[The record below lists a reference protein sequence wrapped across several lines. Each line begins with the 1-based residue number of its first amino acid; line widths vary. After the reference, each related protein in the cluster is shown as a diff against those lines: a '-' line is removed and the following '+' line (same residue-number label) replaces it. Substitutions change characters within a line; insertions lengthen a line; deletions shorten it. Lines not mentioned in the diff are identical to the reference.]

1 MSENKSQLEKVE
13 NTDPIAENALE
24 SIYLGKSIEQIAK
37 DNNVCKRTVLS
48 RLSKGGY
55 AAKYARAMVSKGM
68 LLADE
73 VVTIPDSLPDDPT
86 PGELAKAKMRMEARQ
101 WLGTKF
107 WQHLR
112 PETIATGLMTQPQG
126 GAPSIVIN
134 VASPK
139 EEVVTD
145 IDAEDVK

>member
-1 MSENKSQLEKVE
+1 MSDENQSQLEKVE
-13 NTDPIAENALE
+13 NVDPLAEMALE
-24 SIYLGKSIEQIAK
+24 SLYEGASIEQIAK
-37 DNNVCKRTVLS
+37 KGNVCKRTVLS
-48 RLSKGGY
+48 HLSKGGY
-55 AAKYARAMVSKGM
+55 ADRYARAMVSKGM

-73 VVTIPDSLPDDPT
+73 VVTIPDDLPDDPT

-112 PETIATGLMTQPQG
+112 PETIATGLMTQVQG
-126 GAPSIVIN
+126 STPSIVIN

-139 EEVVTD
+139 EKIVNIE
-145 IDAEDVK
+145 E